1 MIKKLFFVAALLATT
16 GYAVNL
22 NTSVLDEDTPEKYTY
37 QAVKEKFNGVVASGT
52 GRPCNLEKK
61 QFNKFRELVG
71 MKKLDDKTEPTIDVE
86 WAKWNPKGKLITLHD
101 VHTRMQKLGKIEP
114 PKFKNGP

>member
-1 MIKKLFFVAALLATT
+1 MGL
-16 GYAVNL
+16 
-22 NTSVLDEDTPEKYTY
+22 
-37 QAVKEKFNGVVASGT
+37 KE
-52 GRPCNLEKK
+52 
-61 QFNKFRELVG
+61 
-71 MKKLDDKTEPTIDVE
+71 LDDKTEPTIDVE